1 MTTYHLEHRVPRP
14 YETYVL
20 EAITTG
26 FPSPDMVTTAVDVLP
41 TTPRY
46 VITEDRQ
53 RGEHPEAL
61 LIRVNGELYARTYVS
76 FSYEA
81 VYSSVNDCANFLYAG
96 DITEWEDVYDEVP
109 EPEPEPEPEQPTA
122 DVIRITGIDPD
133 FRRAYEVPTIA
144 IRHDHGDNAWYH
156 TRSGSAIGS
165 EYITA
170 WDDIDTGDGDA

>member
-20 EAITTG
+20 DAITTG
-26 FPSPDMVTTAVDVLP
+26 FPAPGMVTTAVDVLP

-46 VITEDRQ
+46 VITPDRP
-53 RGEHPEAL
+53 RGKHPEAL

-81 VYSSVNDCANFLYAG
+81 VYTSVNDCANFLYAG

-109 EPEPEPEPEQPTA
+109 EPEPEQPTA

-133 FRRAYEVPTIA
+133 HYSASEAPTLA
-144 IRHDHGDNAWYH
+144 IRQNEGGDAWYH
-156 TRSGSAIGS
+156 TRRGFLITA
-165 EYITA
+165 EQITA
-170 WDDIDTGDGDA
+170 WDDIDTNEEN